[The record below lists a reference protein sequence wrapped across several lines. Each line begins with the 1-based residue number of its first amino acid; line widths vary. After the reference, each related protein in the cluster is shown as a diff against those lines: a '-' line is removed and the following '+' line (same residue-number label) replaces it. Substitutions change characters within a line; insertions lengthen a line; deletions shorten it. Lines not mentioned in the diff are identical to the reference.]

1 MTLVECG
8 SVDFNRRD
16 APSKSGGNRP
26 DMARASSPVLGFA
39 CVALVICSIKVMCP
53 SFVAAPRPLTQP
65 EHLRPTAAVQSKE
78 LQVAPV
84 EIAELTPAV
93 VKSAALSTAFALMAE
108 PAFAAEPGSYD
119 IREEQARNFMVL
131 FSVGSFFV
139 AAGVVFVISKLYE

>member
-1 MTLVECG
+1 
-8 SVDFNRRD
+8 
-16 APSKSGGNRP
+16 
-26 DMARASSPVLGFA
+26 MARANSPVLGFA

-53 SFVAAPRPLTQP
+53 SFVAPRPVQP
-65 EHLRPTAAVQSKE
+65 EHLRPTAVVQSKE

-84 EIAELTPAV
+84 EIAELTPAA
-93 VKSAALSTAFALMAE
+93 VKSAALSTAFALLAE

-131 FSVGSFFV
+131 FSIGSFVV

>member
-1 MTLVECG
+1 
-8 SVDFNRRD
+8 
-16 APSKSGGNRP
+16 
-26 DMARASSPVLGFA
+26 MARANSPVLGFA

-53 SFVAAPRPLTQP
+53 SFVAAPRPVQP

-78 LQVAPV
+78 LQVAPL
-84 EIAELTPAV
+84 EIAELTPAA
-93 VKSAALSTAFALMAE
+93 VKSAALSTAFALLAE

-131 FSVGSFFV
+131 FSIGSFFV